1 MLYITWERHHDSC
14 KYIQQS
20 STYKTLL
27 FWTAYNSHS
36 HNEARIFLFS
46 YDVICFLD
54 SFALEIG
61 ELSEPVLTDSGIH
74 LILRTGWK
82 KPQLKMIKP
91 I

>member
-1 MLYITWERHHDSC
+1 MRG
-14 KYIQQS
+14 
-20 STYKTLL
+20 
-27 FWTAYNSHS
+27 
-36 HNEARIFLFS
+36 IFLFS

-91 I
+91 IS